1 MKPCRLK
8 EPRLD
13 GQMERET
20 WGGRDGQRKRE
31 RERLDIVCRSFCSP
45 ESNNSNYGPKG
56 QWVRTVGHGCCR
68 HWESQ
73 LLKDPSLRAPGK
85 EGEMCFLVLYP
96 YQRWPEK
103 KLAILKC
110 INLRRCDGTS
120 RLCAQEVSL
129 PQECSSNV
137 HGQPHVVLTAAC
149 DEAHDLCRNS
159 VRCVRI
165 HLFVLEPTQ
174 MGSKSFGLICN
185 IINTE

>member
-1 MKPCRLK
+1 MDRW
-8 EPRLD
+8 
-13 GQMERET
+13 REKH
-20 WGGRDGQRKRE
+20 GEGEMDRE
-31 RERLDIVCRSFCSP
+31 RERERDWTLCVDPSAPQKVITVITVP
-45 ESNNSNYGPKG
+45 

-129 PQECSSNV
+129 PQERSSNV
-137 HGQPHVVLTAAC
+137 HGQPRVVLTAAC

-159 VRCVRI
+159 VRRVRI